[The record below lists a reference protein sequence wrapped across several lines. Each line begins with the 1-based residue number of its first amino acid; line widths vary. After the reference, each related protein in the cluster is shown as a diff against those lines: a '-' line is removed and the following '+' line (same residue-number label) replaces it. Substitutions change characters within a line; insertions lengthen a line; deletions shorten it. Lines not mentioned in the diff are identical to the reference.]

1 MKKKK
6 GITLKVKVDVDK
18 SDVISAINRVDEL
31 RGKLKEAKAIV
42 QALASEL
49 QNIELQVNVKR

>member
-1 MKKKK
+1 MKKEK
-6 GITLKVKVDVDK
+6 GITLKVVVDK
-18 SDVISAINRVDEL
+18 TDVTSAISRVDEL
-31 RGKLKEAKAIV
+31 KEKLKEAKAIA

>member
-1 MKKKK
+1 MEEKEK
-6 GITLKVKVDVDK
+6 GITLKVEVDK
-18 SDVISAINRVDEL
+18 TDIDKAINRVGEL
-31 RGKLKEAKAIV
+31 REKLKEAKAIV

>member
-1 MKKKK
+1 MKKKR
-6 GITLKVKVDVDK
+6 TVLSLKVDVDK
-18 SDVISAINRVDEL
+18 SDVTTAINHIDEL
-31 RGKLKEAKAIV
+31 REKLKEAKAIA

>member
-6 GITLKVKVDVDK
+6 GITLKVDVDK
-18 SDVISAINRVDEL
+18 SDVTSAISRVDEL
-31 RGKLKEAKAIV
+31 KEKLKEAKAIV
-42 QALASEL
+42 QTLASEL

>member
-1 MKKKK
+1 MGEKKKA
-6 GITLKVKVDVDK
+6 TFSLKVDVDK
-18 SDVISAINRVDEL
+18 SDVTAAINRIDEL
-31 RGKLKEAKAIV
+31 REKLKEAKAIV